1 MKRKGFDQIEAL
13 LERVSSL
20 QQFTG
25 ESPTALKELL
35 PHAVAELSIILHELQ
50 AAEGELRQQ
59 NDELQTL
66 HQTLET
72 ERERYREFFDF
83 APDGYL
89 VTDPHGIIKEAN
101 YAAANLLQV
110 APAFL
115 VGKPLLVY
123 IGLDEHPAFL
133 KRLAHLRSQKL
144 PEFPGQT
151 WEVQLKPHQAP
162 PLPTLLTV
170 APKYNTRGKLVNL
183 RWLLRDRTAEKQAEM
198 TVRKSAAFSRAIL
211 DSLEAH
217 IAVID
222 QSGAIIVVNEG
233 WERFAKANGDPKLA
247 HTGVG
252 VNYLDVCRRVT
263 GEDAPLAQAA
273 LAGIEAVLGGSQ
285 GIFTLEYPCPSPGEN
300 YWFTLYVTPLTG
312 GTGAVISHVNITV
325 RKQIEEEKSRL
336 LDQVSQQREQLR
348 ALSQRLAEVQEAE
361 RRQLAM
367 ELHDQV
373 GQKLTALDLNLN
385 VIWARLAE
393 TPAGTDLVKA
403 RLDDSLALVEETAV
417 TIRNVMATL
426 RPSVLDDYGL
436 VAALRWYGA
445 QLSARAGFTLSVKQD
460 KTGPSRLPA
469 PVENTLFRI
478 AQEALNNVAKHAQ
491 AAKVTI
497 TLTEENGLVRMV
509 VADNGCGF
517 EMVSPVDANGRPRWG
532 LMTMAERAE
541 AAGGRCWVNSL
552 PNKGTQVMV
561 ELKL

>member
-1 MKRKGFDQIEAL
+1 MKRKGFDQVEAL
-13 LERVSSL
+13 LERLASL
-20 QQFTG
+20 QQSTD
-25 ESPTALKELL
+25 ESPAALKELL
-35 PHAVAELSIILHELQ
+35 PHAVAELSLILHELQ
-50 AAEGELRQQ
+50 AAEEELSQQ

-110 APAFL
+110 APAYL

-133 KRLAHLRSQKL
+133 KRLAQLRSQRL

-151 WEVQLKPHQAP
+151 WEVHLKPRQAP
-162 PLPTLLTV
+162 FFLTLLTV

-183 RWLLRDRTAEKQAEM
+183 RWLLRDMTAAKQAE
-198 TVRKSAAFSRAIL
+198 VALRASEAFNRAIL
-211 DSLEAH
+211 NSLDVH
-217 IAVID
+217 IAVLD
-222 QSGAIIVVNEG
+222 KEGIIVAVNEG
-233 WERFAKANGDPKLA
+233 WERFAKANGDPELL

-252 VNYLDVCRRVT
+252 VNYLDVCRRAS
-263 GEDAPLAQAA
+263 GDLLAQAA
-273 LAGIEAVLGGSQ
+273 LAGIEAVLDGSQ
-285 GIFTLEYPCPSPGEN
+285 GIFTLEYPCPSPSES
-300 YWFTLYVTPLTG
+300 YWFTLYATPLAYEWG
-312 GTGAVISHVNITV
+312 GAVVSHVNITE
-325 RKQIEEEKSRL
+325 RKQVEEEKSRL
-336 LDQVSQQREQLR
+336 LEQIRQQREHLR

-361 RRQLAM
+361 RRQLAR

-385 VIWARLAE
+385 IIWARLAE

-426 RPSVLDDYGL
+426 RPPVLDDYGL

-445 QLSARAGFTLSVKQD
+445 QLSARAGFTLSVQED
-460 KTGPSRLPA
+460 GTGQSRLPG

-478 AQEALNNVAKHAQ
+478 AQEALNNAAKHAQ

-497 TLTEENGLVRMV
+497 TLSEKNGLVRMV
-509 VADNGCGF
+509 VADNGRGF
-517 EMVSPVDANGRPRWG
+517 KLASVAETNGQPRWG

-541 AAGGRCWVNSL
+541 AVGGRCWVNSG
-552 PNKGTQVMV
+552 PAQGTQVMV
-561 ELKL
+561 EIKL